1 MPAADTAAPRS
12 LTSALGELAAA
23 MAEGYDEVAF
33 FRGLL
38 SACGASTLL
47 LNKALAASENEA
59 DASVSHEPRPAL
71 SRPDLAVPKWAYLRF
86 VSDEA
91 DVLSEGEALLH
102 LPCVL
107 EARNDYRCL
116 LCVSPAQVGLILRED
131 EERTAFLLDLYAQAV
146 ADEDKGK
153 GKH

>member
-1 MPAADTAAPRS
+1 MPPSDLTSSPRS

-23 MAEGYDEVAF
+23 MELRYDEVEF

-47 LNKALAASENEA
+47 LTKALATAA
-59 DASVSHEPRPAL
+59 DSADGSVSHEPRPAL

-86 VSDEA
+86 VGDEA

-116 LCVSPAQVGLILRED
+116 FASAPPRWG
-131 EERTAFLLDLYAQAV
+131 
-146 ADEDKGK
+146 
-153 GKH
+153 